1 LPSNAIPEDL
11 KTWFDLNVAIKGMAA
26 EAIAAQPKP
35 KGPTTTRGDAMRLIN
50 KAKADVAEMERE
62 AAQQTVH

>member
-1 LPSNAIPEDL
+1 
-11 KTWFDLNVAIKGMAA
+11 MAA

-35 KGPTTTRGDAMRLIN
+35 KGATNSRADAMRLIN

-62 AAQQTVH
+62 AMKNMVQ